1 MQETEFI
8 YTPGTLG
15 VSAFTGTGTEFN
27 KIAAGLSKVFNKLN
41 KEFAGTDREVL
52 GLIYISATG
61 SLTAKLANGS
71 MPAISGARLN
81 GEISAHHAGCQLLE
95 CVQQEAV

>member
-1 MQETEFI
+1 MQETTFI

-15 VSAFTGTGTEFN
+15 VSAFTGTGTDFN
-27 KIAAGLSKVFNKLN
+27 NIAAGLAKVFTMLN
-41 KEFAGTDREVL
+41 KEFAGTAREVL

-71 MPAISGARLN
+71 MLAICVDRLN
-81 GEISAHHAGCQLLE
+81 GEISAHHAGRQLLE
-95 CVQQEAV
+95 CMQQEVN

>member
-27 KIAAGLSKVFNKLN
+27 NVAAGLSKVFTMLN
-41 KEFAGTDREVL
+41 EELAGTAREVL

-81 GEISAHHAGCQLLE
+81 GEISAHHAGSQLLE
-95 CVQQEAV
+95 CVQQGAV